1 MSEYPKPPG
10 GFPFPPPGMS
20 YEEYQAYWAN
30 IDSINSIHSYD
41 YFHQTGHS
49 SQYSYPDMNHQPYYS
64 HPDIYRP
71 FYPPLPPPPPS
82 FNYED
87 PSMQAGFTPQNI
99 TQQVSYS
106 EAGGRKK
113 KERNYEKEI

>member
-30 IDSINSIHSYD
+30 IGSINSIHSYD

-49 SQYSYPDMNHQPYYS
+49 SQYSYPDMHHQSYYS

-71 FYPPLPPPPPS
+71 FYPPPPPPPPS

-87 PSMQAGFTPQNI
+87 PSMQAGFTSQNI
-99 TQQVSYS
+99 AQQVSYS